1 MFKVKTYDELLK
13 ECLDNAPEGIDTRQ
27 GSIFYDA
34 CAAKCLVLAQ
44 TYADLE
50 TIQDMCHVDTA
61 IGEYLDAF
69 GKDHGITRHTAR
81 SMMCRAVFEG
91 AEPKAG
97 SRFFIDGIF
106 FVLKNNLDELY
117 PEDDALLDEGV
128 EYLEAEIAGSA
139 ANVVEEG
146 DSIVPY
152 NDIVG
157 LSSAKIGKIIAFGE
171 DEEPDERYR
180 ARIQNKLCGPAE
192 NGNRFHYK
200 EWCESRPGVG
210 CAKVLPLV
218 QMNLGELIYSPN
230 CVSALL
236 YTSEGTPVLQATFND
251 VQEYIDPYS
260 RGLGE
265 GKAPIGAHFFAL
277 NPDRVN
283 FFVSAK
289 VTLSANEPLSSVTEK
304 VTELIEDYLKELA
317 LSDLKFVGW
326 IPQKPVIRYKKIY
339 SILANIEG
347 VEDFED
353 LKISIGG
360 NDFVNEN
367 ISIEPFAVALLA
379 ENGVSLTE
387 LTSDEGESELM

>member
-1 MFKVKTYDELLK
+1 MFKVKTYDELLN

-50 TIQDMCHVDTA
+50 TIQNMCHVDTA

-69 GKDHGITRHTAR
+69 GKDHGITRHTAQ
-81 SMMCRAVFEG
+81 SMRCRAVFEG
-91 AEPKAG
+91 AEPKVG

-117 PEDDALLDEGV
+117 PEDDVLLDEGV

-139 ANVVEEG
+139 SNVVEEG

-152 NDIVG
+152 NDIIG

-171 DEEPDERYR
+171 DEESDEKYR
-180 ARIQNKLCGPAE
+180 ARIQNKICGPAE

-210 CAKVLPLV
+210 RAKVLPL
-218 QMNLGELIYSPN
+218 MRMDLGELVYSPN

-236 YTSEGTPVLQATFND
+236 FTSDGSPVLQTTFND
-251 VQEYIDPYS
+251 VQEYIDPNS

-265 GKAPIGAHFFAL
+265 GRAPIGARFFAL
-277 NPDRVN
+277 NPAEVN

-289 VTLSANEPLSSVTEK
+289 VTLSVNATLASVTER
-304 VTELIEDYLKELA
+304 VTELIKEYLKEFA
-317 LSDLKFVGW
+317 LSDLKFIGW
-326 IPQKPVIRYKKIY
+326 IPQKPVISYKKMY
-339 SILANIEG
+339 SILANVED

-360 NDFVNEN
+360 NDFVSEN
-367 ISIEPFAVALLA
+367 ISIEPFMVAMLA
-379 ENGVSLTE
+379 ENGVSFTE
-387 LTSDEGESELM
+387 LTSDEGESEIM